1 MLKVIETARGEI
13 GYKEGPN
20 NQTKF
25 SQYIDQNCPNFYNG
39 KKSWP
44 GGGAEWCDIFVDYSF
59 IVSYGEETARKMLY
73 QPQKSAGA
81 GCKFSANYYR
91 DAGAF
96 IKRGEGDPKPG
107 DQIFFGTYGNES
119 HTGLVE
125 KVEDGRVYTIEG
137 NCDNQVKEKNYS
149 LTYTRISGY
158 GRPDFSLVEDKQDS
172 QTTPAPQPAPAP
184 ETPVDTAA
192 DIDRLAR
199 EVIAGKWGNGA
210 ERKQRLTAAGHDFE
224 AVQKRVNELLSA
236 NKPTATQPA
245 PAQKPTA
252 IQAPK
257 KYRVTS
263 KTGLNVR
270 AGRSTKYMKLPP
282 ALRYGETVEVSGI
295 VNGWAQLHGRP
306 GFVAACYLQKI

>member
-1 MLKVIETARGEI
+1 MRKVIEIAKNEVGYHETGTNITKYTA
-13 GYKEGPN
+13 YFEG
-20 NQTKF
+20 T
-25 SQYIDQNCPNFYNG
+25 DFYNG
-39 KKSWP
+39 SKGNGKTW
-44 GGGAEWCDIFVDYSF
+44 GCEWCDCFNDYCF
-59 IVSYGEETARKMLY
+59 CNAYGMET
-73 QPQKSAGA
+73 
-81 GCKFSANYYR
+81 ANYYR
-91 DAGAF
+91 NAGAF
-96 IKRGEGDPKPG
+96 IKRGEGEPKPG
-107 DQIFFGTYGNES
+107 DQIFFGSYGNES

-125 KVEDGRVYTIEG
+125 KVENGRVYTIEG
-137 NCDNQVKEKNYS
+137 NSTDAVRANNYS
-149 LTYTRISGY
+149 LNYTRISGY
-158 GRPDFSLVEDKQDS
+158 GRPDFSLVEEKTDKPE
-172 QTTPAPQPAPAP
+172 PAPQPAPAP
-184 ETPVDTAA
+184 ESPVDSDA
-192 DIDRLAR
+192 DIDKLAR
-199 EVIAGKWGNGA
+199 EVIAGKWGNGTQ
-210 ERKQRLTAAGHDFE
+210 RKQRLTAAGHDFE

-236 NKPTATQPA
+236 NKPTASQPA